1 MGILT
6 RCLIVDGYNIINS
19 WPELKNSLG
28 ENLEDSRVKLIEYLE
43 NYRAYKG
50 IRVILV
56 FDAHMLKGST
66 EKHER
71 YGGVEVVFTKENET
85 ADAYIERL
93 VNEVGRLYDILV
105 ATSDW
110 LEQQVVLG
118 RGAARIS
125 ARELHSEVIR
135 SRKVMK
141 DRYQL
146 RRSTEKHTIENSIGS
161 DIFAKL
167 DKMRREH

>member
-1 MGILT
+1 MA

-19 WPELKNSLG
+19 WPELKSANVSS
-28 ENLEDSRVKLIEYLE
+28 LEDSREKLVEYLE
-43 NYRAYKG
+43 DYRAYKG
-50 IRVILV
+50 VKVVIV
-56 FDAHMLKGST
+56 FDAHMVKGSM
-66 EKHER
+66 EKHEYR
-71 YGGVEVVFTKENET
+71 GNVEIVYTKENET

-125 ARELHSEVIR
+125 ARELRAEVMR
-135 SRKVMK
+135 SRKAMRDK
-141 DRYQL
+141 FQL
-146 RRSTEKHTIENSIGS
+146 RRSSEKHTIENRINK
-161 DIFAKL
+161 DVLEKL

>member
-1 MGILT
+1 MLT
-6 RCLIVDGYNIINS
+6 RCLIVDGYNIVNS
-19 WPELKNSLG
+19 WPELKSSQG
-28 ENLEDSRVKLIEYLE
+28 ESLEDSRCKLIELLE
-43 NYRAYKG
+43 DYRAYKG
-50 IRVILV
+50 IKAILV
-56 FDAHMLKGST
+56 FDAHMVKGST
-66 EKHER
+66 EKHELR
-71 YGGVEVVFTKENET
+71 GGLEVVFTKENET

-93 VNEVGRLYDILV
+93 VNEVGRMYDILV

-141 DRYQL
+141 DRYEL
-146 RRSTEKHTIENSIGS
+146 RRSTEKHTIENRIGS
-161 DIFAKL
+161 DIFEKL
-167 DKMRREH
+167 DKMRREP